1 MSQEKIIVYVDK
13 KFVMKTDIFLS
24 ESLQELRSQLEKTIP
39 NELSFIKEGS
49 SIKKEKEKELT
60 IKDII
65 DKYNSIYL
73 RQDYFVI
80 YLDNKIIKK
89 NVELFKHD
97 SEKTLIHNYKEI
109 LPKIF
114 YVKCEPNFLC
124 KLTMPLKKISK

>member
-49 SIKKEKEKELT
+49 SKKKEKEKELT

-65 DKYNSIYL
+65 DKYNINLETIPTSL
-73 RQDYFVI
+73 HF
-80 YLDNKIIKK
+80 
-89 NVELFKHD
+89 
-97 SEKTLIHNYKEI
+97 LIE
-109 LPKIF
+109 
-114 YVKCEPNFLC
+114 
-124 KLTMPLKKISK
+124 

>member
-49 SIKKEKEKELT
+49 SKKKEKEKELT

-73 RQDYFVI
+73 RQSCQDIGIPYINIYMLNKNKNDIQSMNYF
-80 YLDNKIIKK
+80 
-89 NVELFKHD
+89 
-97 SEKTLIHNYKEI
+97 S
-109 LPKIF
+109 
-114 YVKCEPNFLC
+114 
-124 KLTMPLKKISK
+124 

>member
-1 MSQEKIIVYVDK
+1 MDK

-80 YLDNKIIKK
+80 FLDNEIIKK

-114 YVKCEPNFLC
+114 YVKC
-124 KLTMPLKKISK
+124 